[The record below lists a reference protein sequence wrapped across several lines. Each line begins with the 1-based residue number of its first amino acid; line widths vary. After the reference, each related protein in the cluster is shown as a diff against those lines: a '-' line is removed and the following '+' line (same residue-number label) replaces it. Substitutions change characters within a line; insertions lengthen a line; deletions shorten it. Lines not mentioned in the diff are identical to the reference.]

1 LHPNKH
7 AFTAKAVWA
16 DFPSFIQHGVED
28 FSLAEFVYRP
38 AENQRVPTL
47 EEHFIQAQ
55 EQTNPLPIW
64 RPEIKLDCRHDDL
77 TEEEYLQLLE
87 IFFVAAS
94 WSRRQSKA
102 KRSETRT
109 TSMLAKRI
117 YNSYHLGFP
126 TLNLG
131 AINHQPFIGS
141 RLSAVTSDFH
151 SCFAG
156 AKAVESSRG

>member
-1 LHPNKH
+1 MVLKIFHLQSLCTVQPK
-7 AFTAKAVWA
+7 TSG
-16 DFPSFIQHGVED
+16 FPLWKSISSRPRTRRIHFRSGGQKLSSTVGTTTSLRKSIFSF
-28 FSLAEFVYRP
+28 L
-38 AENQRVPTL
+38 
-47 EEHFIQAQ
+47 
-55 EQTNPLPIW
+55 
-64 RPEIKLDCRHDDL
+64 
-77 TEEEYLQLLE
+77 

-151 SCFAG
+151 SGFAG
-156 AKAVESSRG
+156 TKAVESSRA

>member
-1 LHPNKH
+1 MVLKIFHLQSLCTVQLK
-7 AFTAKAVWA
+7 TSG
-16 DFPSFIQHGVED
+16 FPLWKSISSRPRTRRIHFRFGGQKLSSTVGTTTSLRKSIFSF
-28 FSLAEFVYRP
+28 L
-38 AENQRVPTL
+38 
-47 EEHFIQAQ
+47 
-55 EQTNPLPIW
+55 
-64 RPEIKLDCRHDDL
+64 
-77 TEEEYLQLLE
+77 

-151 SCFAG
+151 SGFAG
-156 AKAVESSRG
+156 TKAVESSRA